1 MNKKTKIV
9 VKKHRKKIAP
19 MKARKRESLAQAK
32 KK

>member
-9 VKKHRKKIAP
+9 VKKHRKKIAR